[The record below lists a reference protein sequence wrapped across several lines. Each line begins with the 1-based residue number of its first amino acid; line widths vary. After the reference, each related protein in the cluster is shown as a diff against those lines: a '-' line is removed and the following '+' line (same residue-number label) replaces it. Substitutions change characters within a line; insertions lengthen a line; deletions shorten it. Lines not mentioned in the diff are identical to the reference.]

1 MKGGSVYIMASRR
14 NGTLYTGVTSDL
26 AGRLYAHREGLVPGF
41 TRRYGCKQLVW
52 YEQHEDL
59 QQARA
64 RELQIKEW
72 RRAWK
77 LELIER
83 FNPLW
88 DDLYPVICS

>member
-1 MKGGSVYIMASRR
+1 MPGGSVYIMASRR

-26 AGRLYAHREGLVPGF
+26 PGRVYAHREGLVPGF

-77 LELIER
+77 LEIIER

-88 DDLYPVICS
+88 EDLYPAICS